1 MLASRLKV
9 MFGLRPCLIFWNNY
23 FFYSFVLLNY
33 KRLWV
38 ILLYGHNNWSCPI
51 QIVHMFLELS
61 NIKIDYKFYKYLYLS
76 KDGNSTNL
84 HDCARLGKNIV
95 NCVTRNPNHWGKW
108 HKKSQNFGPLW
119 IGVVMTVLYWF
130 VRVNVEYENSEH
142 NCGSKIFP
150 AEKPKFVGFVSS
162 HLLNTITKSGKNI
175 LNEVILNS
183 NRVCSLTIP
192 FCSKH
197 PSNCNSLKEANPEKG
212 HSRAAIKVHQL
223 ERVNATLK

>member
-1 MLASRLKV
+1 
-9 MFGLRPCLIFWNNY
+9 
-23 FFYSFVLLNY
+23 
-33 KRLWV
+33 
-38 ILLYGHNNWSCPI
+38 
-51 QIVHMFLELS
+51 
-61 NIKIDYKFYKYLYLS
+61 
-76 KDGNSTNL
+76 
-84 HDCARLGKNIV
+84 
-95 NCVTRNPNHWGKW
+95 
-108 HKKSQNFGPLW
+108 
-119 IGVVMTVLYWF
+119 MTVLYWF

-223 ERVNATLK
+223 ERVNATLKQSLFQTYVKVKSNLTFVTRGMPKQKRKVHRPMVKSLLCLRSLSGQLSTIPVTRASTLQNSLSMPSTNNITKKIVAQRTEPGRDRTKSG